1 MIRVFFCSVRITL
14 RFSRAASRSHRAAS
28 AASAC
33 WAVRSNVFFVNDIA
47 RECDYVEVTRRA
59 ALVTPTVMKPKP

>member
-1 MIRVFFCSVRITL
+1 
-14 RFSRAASRSHRAAS
+14 
-28 AASAC
+28 
-33 WAVRSNVFFVNDIA
+33 VFFVNDIA